1 MLRVPLALGV
11 TRPEQ
16 LRAALCAVAATATLA
31 VIPASASAAVI
42 VGTPGPDRLVG
53 KDPAGDLLFGGGG
66 ADSLTG
72 GPGPDVIYGVR
83 SGNTIDAGGG
93 DNYVEGGAGDDKV
106 TAGNGRNTVYGG
118 SGHDSIQLGD
128 GDNYVDPG
136 GAPDV
141 VRLGNGNNVV
151 NGGSGGM
158 ELTTGN
164 GNNLIFVGGLDTIQ
178 LGSGVNTVY
187 VANVWNVKSVD
198 CGGNPNSRI
207 FVNTKND
214 ASLSG
219 ARKAVANGKIKNCPN
234 MQGFDG
240 PPLIKMQ
247 MAESWERFELVGGD
261 GPDKLLG
268 GHGGGSIDG
277 RGGDNIIWADYH
289 QDTGGAAAQARTTRI
304 TAGDGNNIVFAGRG
318 TNIVSLGNGRNFV
331 RGGAWHNTITVGS
344 GYNTIRLQGKGRNT
358 VTIRG
363 GAGYVESFANGRKP
377 KVTCLNGAKVTIVY
391 GNTRPKTNCPVVE
404 NARTAKGKVLQV
416 QGIEHI
422 QDSEPLMLPA
432 PKPGELAGVPRPN

>member
-1 MLRVPLALGV
+1 MPRVPLALGV
-11 TRPEQ
+11 TSPER
-16 LRAALCAVAATATLA
+16 LRAALCAAAATAALA
-31 VIPASASAAVI
+31 VIPATSSAAVI

-72 GPGPDVIYGVR
+72 GSGPDVIYGVR
-83 SGNTIDAGGG
+83 SGNTINAGGG

-106 TAGNGRNTVYGG
+106 TAGDGRNTVYGG
-118 SGHDSIQLGD
+118 SGHDTIELGN

-141 VRLGNGNNVV
+141 VRLGSGNNVV

-164 GNNLIFVGGLDTIQ
+164 GNNLVYVGGLDTIQ

-187 VANVWNVKSVD
+187 VANVWNIKSVD
-198 CGGNPNSRI
+198 CGGNPESRI

-214 ASLSG
+214 GALNG

-240 PPLIKMQ
+240 PPLVKMQ
-247 MAESWERFELVGGD
+247 MADSWERFDLVGGD

-277 RGGDNIIWADYH
+277 KGGDNIIWADYH
-289 QDTGGAAAQARTTRI
+289 QETGGAAAQARTTRI

-318 TNIVSLGNGRNFV
+318 TNVVTLGNGRNFV

-377 KVTCLNGAKVTIVY
+377 KVNCLSGAKVTVVY

-404 NARTAKGKVLQV
+404 NARTPKGKILQV

-422 QDSEPLMLPA
+422 QDSEPLLLPA
-432 PKPGELAGVPRPN
+432 PVPGQLAGVPRPN